1 MSKIEV
7 ILPDNSKISLEEGA
21 NGFDLAKTISE
32 GLLKNAVALEI
43 NGEVK
48 DIRTTLSNNDKVKIL
63 TAKDPETLAIL
74 RHSTSFPSPPV
85 WMMSG

>member
-7 ILPDNSKISLEEGA
+7 ILPDNSKISLEEGPNGNV
-21 NGFDLAKTISE
+21 NGFDLAKSISE

-48 DIRTTLSNNDKVKIL
+48 DL
-63 TAKDPETLAIL
+63 
-74 RHSTSFPSPPV
+74 
-85 WMMSG
+85 